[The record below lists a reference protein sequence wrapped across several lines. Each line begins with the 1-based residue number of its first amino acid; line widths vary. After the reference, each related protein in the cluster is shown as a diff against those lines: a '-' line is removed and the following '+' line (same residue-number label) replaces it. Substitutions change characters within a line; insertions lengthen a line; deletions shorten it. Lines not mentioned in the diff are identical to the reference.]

1 MLLQVFEVDPLLRTI
16 AVLVDVD
23 LEASAALADGD
34 DEDLLRLHVLHH
46 ELYDVVLV
54 ADYGVILTSTQCT

>member
-1 MLLQVFEVDPLLRTI
+1 MPFEVLEVNPFLCAI
-16 AVLVDVD
+16 AVLIDVY